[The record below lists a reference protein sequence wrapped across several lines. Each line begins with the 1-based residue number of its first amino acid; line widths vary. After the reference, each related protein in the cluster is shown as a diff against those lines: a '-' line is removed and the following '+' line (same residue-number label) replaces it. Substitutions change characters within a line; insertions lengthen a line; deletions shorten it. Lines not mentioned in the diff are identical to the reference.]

1 VARAVATFAI
11 SGLLAVAL
19 LGVIEAIV
27 LRNVGTSDAIRD
39 ARNLSTVVANGIV
52 QPALRDG
59 LLRGDP
65 KAIAA
70 LDRVVKGRVLDKT
83 ILRVKLWTASGRI
96 VYSDEHRLIGARYG
110 LGPDEQDVLRGSG
123 PDADLS
129 DLTRPENRFE
139 RSFGKLLEV
148 YLPVRT
154 PNGTALLFEDYM
166 AFDAVTASGRQVWTA
181 FVPALLGGLAVLAVL
196 QVPLAWGMAR
206 RLERGREERERLLR
220 RAVEASA
227 AERRR
232 IASDLHDGVV
242 QDFAGLSMSL
252 AAAADRAASAGA
264 TEAGNALR
272 SGADRTRDG
281 MRQLRTLLVEIYPPN
296 LHTAGLE
303 PALSDL
309 VAPLAAR
316 GVRVHLDVTPG
327 LEPGTPVE
335 ALVFRVAQE
344 ALRNVQTHAQASSV
358 DVTLQQ
364 GDGVLTLTVR
374 DDGRG
379 FSPEELDR
387 RGESGH
393 MGLSLL
399 AGLAEEAGGGL
410 LVDSTPGQGTTVQLE
425 VPVE

>member
-39 ARNLSTVVANGIV
+39 ARNLSTVVANGLV
-52 QPALRDG
+52 QPALREG

-65 KAIAA
+65 QAIAA

-110 LGPDEQDVLRGSG
+110 LGPEEQDVLRGSG
-123 PDADLS
+123 ADADLS
-129 DLTRPENRFE
+129 DLARPENRFE

-154 PNGTALLFEDYM
+154 PSGTPLLFEDYM

-252 AAAADRAASAGA
+252 AAAADRAGSAGA
-264 TEAGNALR
+264 TEAANALR
-272 SGADRTRDG
+272 GGADRTRDG

-316 GVRVHLDVTPG
+316 GLQVHLEVTPG
-327 LEPGTPVE
+327 LEPGTAVE

-344 ALRNVQTHAQASSV
+344 ALRNVQAHAQASSV
-358 DVTLQQ
+358 DVTLEQ
-364 GDGVLTLTVR
+364 GDGSLTLTVR

-399 AGLAEEAGGGL
+399 SGLAEEAGGAL
-410 LVDSTPGQGTTVQLE
+410 LVNSTPGQGTTVRLE
-425 VPVE
+425 VPIE